1 MRPVPPLVGPRPA
14 GGLGASDAHALDA
27 SDASDT
33 GEAPPRAAA
42 VAMAM
47 SRLRAAA
54 GYRRHF

>member
-1 MRPVPPLVGPRPA
+1 MPPLVGPRPA